1 MAVVVSDTSP
11 IRALAHLSL
20 LALLP
25 ELFAE
30 VLVPPV
36 VDDELKRP
44 PTGLPSVDVA
54 GLRFVT
60 IQAPRDRTRV
70 QELLRDLDPGESE
83 ALALAVEVGVSVV
96 LIDESAGRRMARQ
109 LGLLPI
115 GVLGILIRAK
125 QRGLVLEVVPLLDRL
140 RSELGFFISD
150 QLRSEVQRLADEP

>member
-11 IRALAHLSL
+11 IRALAHRDL

-25 ELFAE
+25 GFFSQ

-36 VDDELKRP
+36 VDDELKTP
-44 PTGLPSVDVA
+44 PAGLPRVDVRD
-54 GLRFVT
+54 LRFVT
-60 IQAPRDRTRV
+60 IQAPRDRAKV
-70 QELLRDLDPGESE
+70 KVLLRDLDPGESE
-83 ALALAVEVGVSVV
+83 ALALAVEVGVSAV

-115 GVLGILIRAK
+115 GVLGVLIRAK
-125 QRGLVLEVVPLLDRL
+125 PRGLVPEVVPLLDRL

-150 QLRSEVQRLADEP
+150 QLRAEVQRLAGGP